1 MAASGW
7 RKGRSVAS
15 LLFREGHRF
24 DFYQAVR
31 LLEMLDPIGASVG
44 EGPDASAEVVRF
56 RAGIRSAFPASDV
69 DQVEMAGPGGRF
81 AMLVNFMG
89 LAGAFGPL
97 PPPITELVIERLRS
111 RDATARDF
119 LDQFN
124 HRLVSLMFRARRAH
138 RPELARGAPDDSNF
152 AFYFYCLLGL
162 GTDGLRNRMD
172 VPDRALLERA
182 GLLNQQP
189 RSLHALERLID
200 AHFGVPVEGIPL
212 QGRWLPLA
220 RTETTRLGM
229 RGGLNN
235 VLGQSA
241 VLGTR
246 AWDQQAALTVS
257 LGPLDL
263 PAFRS
268 FLPVGDAWAPLVALL
283 RFHAGRMQ
291 DFSIRLRLKP
301 AQVPEMKL
309 DRKAPPRLGWTSFL
323 TTRPR
328 SMEGVVTTAVG
339 EEGAVPLWTR
349 AERARKGKKQG

>member
-7 RKGRSVAS
+7 RKGRSVAD
-15 LLFREGHRF
+15 LLFKEGHRF

-31 LLEMLDPIGASVG
+31 LLEMLDPVGASVG

-56 RAGIRSAFPASDV
+56 SSSLKSAFPASDL
-69 DQVEMAGPGGRF
+69 DRVEMPGAGRQFG
-81 AMLVNFMG
+81 MQVNFMG

-97 PPPITELVIERLRS
+97 PPPITELVIERLRA
-111 RDATARDF
+111 RDGTARDF

-138 RPELARGAPDDSNF
+138 RPELVRGTPDDTNF

-162 GTDGLRNRMD
+162 GTGGLRNRMD
-172 VPDRALLERA
+172 VPDRALLDRA

-189 RSLHALERLID
+189 RSLHALERLVE

-212 QGRWLPLA
+212 QGRWLPLS
-220 RTETTRLGM
+220 RTETTSLGIRKGM
-229 RGGLNN
+229 NN
-235 VLGQSA
+235 ALGSSVVLGA
-241 VLGTR
+241 R

-263 PAFRS
+263 PAFRG
-268 FLPVGDAWAPLVALL
+268 FLPVGDAWAPLVSLL
-283 RFHAGRMQ
+283 RFHAGRMP
-291 DFSIRLRLKP
+291 DFSVRLRLKP
-301 AQVPEMKL
+301 AQVPGTRL

-328 SMEGVVTTAVG
+328 TSEGVVTIAV
-339 EEGAVPLWTR
+339 EDDAAVPLWK
-349 AERARKGKKQG
+349 RARRSAKRA

>member
-7 RKGRSVAS
+7 RKDRSVAS

-31 LLEMLDPIGASVG
+31 LLEMLDPVGASVG

-56 RAGIRSAFPASDV
+56 RSSIRSAFPASDI
-69 DQVEMAGPGGRF
+69 DKVEMAGRGRRF
-81 AMLVNFMG
+81 VMQVNFMG

-97 PPPITELVIERLRS
+97 PPPITELVIERLRA
-111 RDATARDF
+111 RDGAARDF

-124 HRLVSLMFRARRAH
+124 HRLVSLMFRARRTH

-152 AFYFYCLLGL
+152 AFYFYCMLGL
-162 GTDGLRNRMD
+162 GTDGLRKRMD
-172 VPDRALLERA
+172 VPDRALLERT

-200 AHFGVPVEGIPL
+200 AHFGVPVEAVPL

-220 RTETTRLGM
+220 RTETTRLGL
-229 RGGLNN
+229 RDGVNN
-235 VLGQSA
+235 VLGHSA

-246 AWDQQAALTVS
+246 VWDQQAALTVS

-301 AQVPEMKL
+301 AEVPGTKL
-309 DRKAPPRLGWTSFL
+309 DRKVPPRLGWTSFL

-328 SMEGVVTTAVG
+328 SAEGVVTTAVG
-339 EEGAVPLWTR
+339 DEGAVPLWKRFERTR
-349 AERARKGKKQG
+349 KPQRRG